1 MQMRLVLQDR
11 LLGIDGVV
19 DVDQQMMVA
28 GVLIV
33 VAGMRHT
40 HVAQAEPDQE
50 SAAHPLPVMRGDEI
64 DLCVLWSSLALRE
77 GHAREQCERRRQRN
91 AAKDLHQIYSGS

>member
-1 MQMRLVLQDR
+1 
-11 LLGIDGVV
+11 
-19 DVDQQMMVA
+19 MMVA

-50 SAAHPLPVMRGDEI
+50 CATHPLPVIRGYEI
-64 DLCVLWSSLALRE
+64 DLGILWSGLTLRE
-77 GHAREQCERRRQRN
+77 GHAGEQREHRRQRK
-91 AAKDLHQIYSGS
+91 AAKDLHQSTPAV